1 MRLPAAEY
9 GVRNLRV
16 AGAQEPLLYFEMA
29 RWSEGKNDDT
39 AALRYYKRGLE
50 LSLER
55 GGNSN

>member
-1 MRLPAAEY
+1 MLENAL
-9 GVRNLRV
+9 VREVR
-16 AGAQEPLLYFEMA
+16 EPLLYFEMA
-29 RWSEGKNDDT
+29 RWSESKNDEP